1 MSHPTNKAELVQ
13 VLRASHKEMTNFLA
27 TLSDEDKTAPIL
39 DEGWSIK
46 DSLQHLVDW
55 ENMMLGWV
63 ESSVRGV
70 KPTRYREDFVATGD
84 GDEETML
91 RLNNALYEQG
101 KMRPLGDVLADFN
114 ATHAKVLATLAK
126 VSEADIFD
134 ENRFPWRN
142 GSALGNVIAGNTFAH
157 YEEHLGWIRA
167 GLAKAEKG

>member
-1 MSHPTNKAELVQ
+1 MSHPTNKAELFE
-13 VLRASHKEMTNFLA
+13 VLRQSHQEMTDFLA

-46 DSLQHLVDW
+46 DSLQHLGDW

-70 KPTRYREDFVATGD
+70 QPTRFREDFVESGD
-84 GDEETML
+84 SDEETML
-91 RLNNALYEQG
+91 RLNDYLYQQG
-101 KMRPLGDVLADFN
+101 KTRPLGDVLADFN

-134 ENRFPWRN
+134 ENRFAWRN
-142 GSALGNVIAGNTFAH
+142 GSALGNVIAGNTFGH

-167 GLAKAEKG
+167 GMAKAGKG